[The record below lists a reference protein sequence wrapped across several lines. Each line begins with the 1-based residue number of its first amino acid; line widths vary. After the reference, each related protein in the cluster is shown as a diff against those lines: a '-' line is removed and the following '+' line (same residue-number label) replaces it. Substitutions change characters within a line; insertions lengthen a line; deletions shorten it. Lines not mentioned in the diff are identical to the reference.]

1 MAVTFPS
8 SDPGIKGLIVL
19 PDTRA
24 QLRAKLA
31 VEARARREAE
41 RALEVALWQV
51 HRQEQALN
59 AALDFIDSLTRAWA
73 KTIRPSTAERR
84 SLIWAAKGTVLA
96 DRVAAVFAERAAAGQ
111 NATERKVR

>member
-1 MAVTFPS
+1 MAITLPS
-8 SDPGIKGLIVL
+8 RDPGVTALIVL

-31 VEARARREAE
+31 AETHARREAE

-51 HRQEQALN
+51 HRQEQALS
-59 AALDFIDSLTRAWA
+59 AALDFIDTVTRAWA

-84 SLIWAAKGTVLA
+84 AHIWAAKGTVLA
-96 DRVAAVFAERAAAGQ
+96 DRVSVVFAERAAAGQ